1 MANHKL
7 LIPHI
12 RRWEGGFV
20 SDPDDLGGATNK
32 GITYDTLKRF
42 YRWRGYPM
50 PSLGDLRRLTDEQWE
65 EIYKL
70 LYWDKCRGDE
80 IRSQNVANMLV
91 DWFWHSGTH
100 ATKAVQGIVGV
111 KVDGI
116 IGPRSIGAINAR
128 EPRRLFEEVKQDR
141 IEFYK
146 RICVTRPRNKKFLR
160 GWLNRVKS
168 LHWVEDYEDR

>member
-32 GITYDTLKRF
+32 GITYDTLKRYF
-42 YRWRGYPM
+42 RRKGYPR
-50 PSLGDLRRLTDEQWE
+50 PSVGDLRRLTDKQWE
-65 EIYKL
+65 EIYKSF
-70 LYWDKCRGDE
+70 YWDKCRGDE

-100 ATKAVQGIVGV
+100 ATKAVQRIVSTNP
-111 KVDGI
+111 DGI
-116 IGPRSIGAINAR
+116 IGRISLQAINAR
-128 EPRRLFEEVKQDR
+128 EPRRLFEELKTAR
-141 IEFYK
+141 IAFYN
-146 RICVTRPRNKKFLR
+146 RIAKSRPQNMKYLR
-160 GWLNRVKS
+160 GWLNRVNS
-168 LHWVEDYEDR
+168 LRWVEE